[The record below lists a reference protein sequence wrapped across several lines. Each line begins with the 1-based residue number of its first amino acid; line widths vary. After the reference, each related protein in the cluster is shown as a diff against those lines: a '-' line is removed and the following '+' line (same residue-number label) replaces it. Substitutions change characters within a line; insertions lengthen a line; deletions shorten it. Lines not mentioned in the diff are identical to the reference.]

1 MRGALVFLAVFAIFV
16 IITLGSPTLP
26 PGPQIYE
33 LLNVPTTDYP
43 VLGVPA
49 TTLAIAIFNGVVY
62 GIIAWLIYT
71 VVDRVTKKSKS
82 EKSEQSPKSAPQ
94 K

>member
-1 MRGALVFLAVFAIFV
+1 MRGAIVFLAVFAIFT

-26 PGPQIYE
+26 PGPSLYG
-33 LLNVPTTDYP
+33 LLNVPSTDYP
-43 VLGVPA
+43 VLGIPV

-71 VVDRVTKKSKS
+71 VVDHITKKD
-82 EKSEQSPKSAPQ
+82 KSEQKGQSKPAPQ